1 MRRRTGIPDGQRHPQ
16 PHDPRNRQGATGTR
30 QPLCRRLRSH
40 ALARGDRR
48 GPLHGIPMTVK
59 DHALWDEAESQ
70 VRN

>member
-1 MRRRTGIPDGQRHPQ
+1 MVSVTLNRTTHEIARVRRALG
-16 PHDPRNRQGATGTR
+16 NRFAGVFDR
-30 QPLCRRLRSH
+30 MPS
-40 ALARGDRR
+40 RGDRW